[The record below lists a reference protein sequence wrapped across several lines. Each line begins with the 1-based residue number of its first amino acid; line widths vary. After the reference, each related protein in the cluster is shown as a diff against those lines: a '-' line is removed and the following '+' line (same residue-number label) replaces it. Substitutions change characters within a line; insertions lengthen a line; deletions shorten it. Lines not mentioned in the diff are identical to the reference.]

1 MITRLILFRDPS
13 DVMGNCFRPGGEGII
28 VGLGIRDLS
37 LQHGSRSRDM
47 AKGGEL
53 AFRLDIL
60 TDLKFGLRVTP
71 FSDMATIAVLIG
83 LGVADIAGEFVT
95 VDIVGEEV

>member
-13 DVMGNCFRPGGEGII
+13 DVMRNCFRPGGEGII

-53 AFRLDIL
+53 TFRLDIL

>member
-1 MITRLILFRDPS
+1 MITRLVLFRDPS
-13 DVMGNCFRPGGEGII
+13 DVMGSSPRPGRQGII
-28 VGLGIRDLS
+28 IGLGVCYES
-37 LQHGSRSRDM
+37 LQHRSRRRDM
-47 AKGGEL
+47 AKEGEL